1 MDVHVGWKYALGSA
15 AFISLFLYLLV
26 AVWINPLLEETA
38 RKSIS
43 LALGDKYEL
52 NSIDVSLQLWNQDLK
67 IQDAII
73 SLDSSANE
81 QISLSDTLEEN
92 RFEIEIPF
100 FEIKDLDYQK
110 LFQEKELHIGKVIL
124 EKPTIKWWDVN
135 SPDSVVIVNDS
146 SSNIN
151 LSALAA
157 DADLFPLISQQLNS
171 LRIDEVLFQNG
182 ELSYYQPIGEG
193 QNQIIADD
201 FSLQIENLL
210 IDSTSHQV
218 SQKAFLA
225 DEVKLEISLKDSRW
239 VLPDSSYQIDV
250 GSFGIST
257 PEQLIY
263 AQNVSFQPLHLPD
276 SSHPATTLNI
286 NIPRIGLEGVDLEE
300 ILTGETLEI
309 NHLKL
314 QQPSITLYKGLKTTT
329 SENLQLPNLYKLI
342 V

>member
-81 QISLSDTLEEN
+81 QISLSDTLEDN

-146 SSNIN
+146 SSKIN

-182 ELSYYQPIGEG
+182 ELS
-193 QNQIIADD
+193 
-201 FSLQIENLL
+201 
-210 IDSTSHQV
+210 
-218 SQKAFLA
+218 
-225 DEVKLEISLKDSRW
+225 
-239 VLPDSSYQIDV
+239 
-250 GSFGIST
+250 
-257 PEQLIY
+257 
-263 AQNVSFQPLHLPD
+263 
-276 SSHPATTLNI
+276 
-286 NIPRIGLEGVDLEE
+286 
-300 ILTGETLEI
+300 
-309 NHLKL
+309 
-314 QQPSITLYKGLKTTT
+314 
-329 SENLQLPNLYKLI
+329 
-342 V
+342 